1 MKDIQISI
9 FSMQDIGYDREGILT
24 KTTGTYSF
32 ENGYHKVH
40 YCELDEHG
48 TATDN
53 TLLFSNEK
61 MELSKSGSVAAHF
74 LFMSL
79 ENTYT
84 EYLTAFGKFVFEI
97 ETENYHLEI
106 TEGQITIK
114 LIYKLFNNNQLFSTY
129 ELSICICGEPPF
141 TLNK

>member
-1 MKDIQISI
+1 MKNIQISI
-9 FSMQDIGYDREGILT
+9 FSIQDIGYDREGILT

-61 MELSKSGSVAAHF
+61 MELSMREC
-74 LFMSL
+74 LSL
-79 ENTYT
+79 SME
-84 EYLTAFGKFVFEI
+84 E
-97 ETENYHLEI
+97 
-106 TEGQITIK
+106 
-114 LIYKLFNNNQLFSTY
+114 
-129 ELSICICGEPPF
+129 
-141 TLNK
+141 

>member
-1 MKDIQISI
+1 MQYKAR
-9 FSMQDIGYDREGILT
+9 FSNWRLPCFSA
-24 KTTGTYSF
+24 YSF
-32 ENGYHKVH
+32 ENGYHEVH

-106 TEGQITIK
+106 RAV
-114 LIYKLFNNNQLFSTY
+114 
-129 ELSICICGEPPF
+129 PF
-141 TLNK
+141 HN